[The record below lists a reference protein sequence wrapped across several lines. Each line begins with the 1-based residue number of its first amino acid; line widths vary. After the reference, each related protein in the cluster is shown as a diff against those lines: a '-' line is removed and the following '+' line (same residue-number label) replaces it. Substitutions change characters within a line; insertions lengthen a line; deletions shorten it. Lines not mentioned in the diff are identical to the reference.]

1 MGFWDWFRGK
11 NKRTTSVDRI
21 WMTKAAHRL
30 GLEKE
35 LLAAVRPVLLLAHFP
50 ATLSEIGTD
59 LEQQGIELNFLG
71 TTITAPEIDRLA
83 EQSKE
88 RIIYAGLVRHL
99 QVNPFPEAV
108 EEGAGLIE

>member
-1 MGFWDWFRGK
+1 MGFWDWLSGK
-11 NKRTTSVDRI
+11 KKRTTSVDRI
-21 WMTKAAHRL
+21 WLTKTAHRQ

-59 LEQQGIELNFLG
+59 LEQQGVPLTLLG
-71 TTITAPEIDRLA
+71 TTITTQEIDRLA

-88 RIIYAGLVRHL
+88 RVLYVGLVRHL
-99 QVNPFPEAV
+99 QLNPFPEAV
-108 EEGAGLIE
+108 E